1 MFSILSLILSREV
14 LLVSGD
20 YRKRSHTSR
29 LVQRFVHARILAR
42 CLQKNLS
49 VDCSADRF
57 RRFLLSIFLFYLI
70 KCKYRNF
77 IWSQRICH
85 MVWLSVTFSLDRFE
99 YRIVHMMLSAVSRV
113 CTAQD

>member
-1 MFSILSLILSREV
+1 MFLIRSLILSREV

-20 YRKRSHTSR
+20 YRKQSHTSR
-29 LVQRFVHARILAR
+29 LERFVHARTLAR
-42 CLQKNLS
+42 CLRKKNLS
-49 VDCSADRF
+49 ADCSADRF
-57 RRFLLSIFLFYLI
+57 RRFLLSIFLFLI

-77 IWSQRICH
+77 VWSQRICH

-113 CTAQD
+113 RTAQD